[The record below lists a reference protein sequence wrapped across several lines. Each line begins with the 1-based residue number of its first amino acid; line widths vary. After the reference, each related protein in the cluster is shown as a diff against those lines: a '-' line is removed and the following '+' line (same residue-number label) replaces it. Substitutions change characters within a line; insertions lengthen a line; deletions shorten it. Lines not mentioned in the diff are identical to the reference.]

1 MKKKGLKSNG
11 NYRAPS
17 CDHFGSHGG
26 LKNLATKLATK
37 VANFAACVWQSFA
50 KLY

>member
-1 MKKKGLKSNG
+1 MKKKGLKLNE

-26 LKNLATKLATK
+26 LKNLATKLAAK
-37 VANFAACVWQSFA
+37 VVNFPACVWQSFA